1 MYFLSLAKS
10 TKLKDVTRFPVGYV
24 SIAFWRDKKKVFR
37 STQTHAGTEKN
48 IGFVTYK
55 KCYFF
60 RIYCE
65 IIWLLAELDV
75 CCIIHNFP
83 KIIINKKTWEIFFGF
98 FSGDYH
104 KIYII
109 FGGYKVSERE
119 RLFKTRWKVY
129 LLRGRCVDV
138 SASSA
143 WGLCNAS
150 DEASNQGGL
159 SAWTGW
165 LINAVS

>member
-98 FSGDYH
+98 FFGRLSQDILY
-104 KIYII
+104 

-119 RLFKTRWKVY
+119 RLFETRWKVY